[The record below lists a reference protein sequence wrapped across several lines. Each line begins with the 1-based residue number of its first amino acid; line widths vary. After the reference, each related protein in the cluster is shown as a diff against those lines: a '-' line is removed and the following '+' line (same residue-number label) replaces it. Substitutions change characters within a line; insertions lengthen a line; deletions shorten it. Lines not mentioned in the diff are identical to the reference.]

1 LEFSLPDLVSAI
13 FLVILRVVVM
23 SEVSIDD
30 DDDGDDD
37 DLTTEKIFAAA
48 IFWRLF
54 TAVGLFVIVFKFA
67 VSFDQRGYCIRRLF

>member
-1 LEFSLPDLVSAI
+1 MPDLVSAI
-13 FLVILRVVVM
+13 FLVILKVVVM
-23 SEVSIDD
+23 LEVSIDD
-30 DDDGDDD
+30 DDDDDNDDD

-67 VSFDQRGYCIRRLF
+67 VSFDQCGYCIRRF